1 AVNVAVP
8 PPAVTLTSNR
18 PGWSEVSVWLLVSA
32 LVTVTF
38 APGLTV
44 AGPEYAKFLM
54 LTAALDAETPP
65 EVDGDDDADVDGND
79 DVVVV
84 DVVLELSPEEPHP
97 DNAMT
102 PTATKA
108 TSVRGERRT
117 EATAWVCMSPT
128 MRAWRAWL

>member
-38 APGLTV
+38 APGLTA

-65 EVDGDDDADVDGND
+65 AVDGDDDGDDEVDAEVGGD
-79 DVVVV
+79 DDGDELVVVV
-84 DVVLELSPEEPHP
+84 GVVLELSPDDPHP
-97 DNAMT
+97 DNAIT
-102 PTATKA
+102 PAA
-108 TSVRGERRT
+108 VRVTSRG
-117 EATAWVCMSPT
+117 VFMF
-128 MRAWRAWL
+128 MVGLRAR